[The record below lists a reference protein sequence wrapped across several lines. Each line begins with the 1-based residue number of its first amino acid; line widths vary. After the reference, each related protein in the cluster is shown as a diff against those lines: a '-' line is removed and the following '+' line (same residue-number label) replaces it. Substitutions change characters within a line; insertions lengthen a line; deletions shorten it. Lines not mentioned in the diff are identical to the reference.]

1 MAKLLECVPNYSEG
15 RDLDK
20 VEQIVGCFRG
30 RQGVKLLDYSSDA
43 DHNRTVVTVIG
54 EPEAL
59 VAAVVDSVGKALEL
73 IDMTKHKGQHPRM
86 GAVDV
91 IPFIPVR
98 ETTVE
103 DADAAA
109 KAAAAAASEKFGQPF
124 FLYESSATAPNRVN
138 LAEIRRGQFEGMAEK
153 MKDQAH
159 WKPDYGP
166 ATIHPTGGVT
176 AIGARPPL
184 VAYNVDLDTSDLAV
198 ADKIVHMVRH
208 INGGFRYCKAM
219 AVELKE
225 RGIVQVSM
233 NLTDYSKTAIYRV
246 LENLLSNA
254 QKYSAPGSRV
264 YIRLYSSDG
273 CGCFEIKNISK
284 DALNI
289 SAEELMER
297 FVRGDRSRSEEGNGL
312 GLSIAKEENICS
324 RSRAV
329 RGRALCVERG
339 GRRALKRRRK
349 HGCSA
354 ACACKFGKRRAGWVE
369 PGAYNAFKRR
379 AGGNAHLPRPAGD
392 V

>member
-1 MAKLLECVPNYSEG
+1 MVKLLECVPNYSEG
-15 RDLDK
+15 RDLGK
-20 VEQIVGCFRG
+20 VEKIVDCFRG
-30 RQGVKLLDYSSDA
+30 KAGVKLLDYSSDK

-54 EPEAL
+54 EIEPL
-59 VAAVVDSVGKALEL
+59 KAAVTESVGRALEL
-73 IDMTKHKGQHPRM
+73 IDMTKHEGQHPRM

-91 IPFIPVR
+91 IPFIPVKNASA
-98 ETTVE
+98 E

-109 KAAAAAASEKFGQPF
+109 KAVAAAAYEKYGQPF
-124 FLYESSATAPNRVN
+124 FLYEQSASAPHRAN
-138 LAEIRRGQFEGMAEK
+138 LADVRKGQFEGMAEK

-246 LENLLSNA
+246 LETIRMEARRFGVNVLGSEIVGLVPMQALVDCAEYYLRLENFAIEQVLESRLL
-254 QKYSAPGSRV
+254 
-264 YIRLYSSDG
+264 
-273 CGCFEIKNISK
+273 
-284 DALNI
+284 
-289 SAEELMER
+289 
-297 FVRGDRSRSEEGNGL
+297 
-312 GLSIAKEENICS
+312 
-324 RSRAV
+324 
-329 RGRALCVERG
+329 
-339 GRRALKRRRK
+339 
-349 HGCSA
+349 
-354 ACACKFGKRRAGWVE
+354 
-369 PGAYNAFKRR
+369 
-379 AGGNAHLPRPAGD
+379 
-392 V
+392 